1 MSKINTES
9 NSLYNIE
16 FVQDITPETAA
27 NYSGGA
33 VTVTDVT
40 LFSEAINRSEGFSFG
55 SNKAIEDLSEYGFDD
70 ATQSISNNNGQ
81 TWRFYEDANFQGNY
95 IDVGPNTAMDVGEF
109 GLSISSFQAI
119 NQSKK

>member
-1 MSKINTES
+1 MTKINTQS

-16 FVQDITPETAA
+16 FVQEISSETAA
-27 NYSGGA
+27 SYSGGA
-33 VTVTDVT
+33 VTVTDVSLT
-40 LFSEAINRSEGFSFG
+40 SEPCNQGFSFG
-55 SNKAIEDLSEYGFDD
+55 SNKAIEDLSEFGFDD
-70 ATQSISNNNGQ
+70 ATQFIAVNNGQ

-119 NQSKK
+119 N